1 MSDSYLFA
9 FVLGAFL
16 VGGFFEHLRRSLWFK
31 RKPKPKQNV
40 SKFYPPPQV
49 APISNYGEQLRVV
62 MEADFEKRPLM
73 SKSEARLFYEA
84 ENTIKTSRLNWR
96 VMAQVSLGEILT
108 SPDPR
113 AYAAINSK
121 RVDMLI
127 ITSRGV
133 PIAVVEY
140 QGEGHYQGSAAARDA
155 VKKEALRK
163 AGIRYI
169 EMTHEH
175 SPSDLANE
183 MLRIAKIDQEKV
195 VSLADARNP
204 AR

>member
-1 MSDSYLFA
+1 
-9 FVLGAFL
+9 
-16 VGGFFEHLRRSLWFK
+16 
-31 RKPKPKQNV
+31 
-40 SKFYPPPQV
+40 
-49 APISNYGEQLRVV
+49 
-62 MEADFEKRPLM
+62 
-73 SKSEARLFYEA
+73 
-84 ENTIKTSRLNWR
+84 
-96 VMAQVSLGEILT
+96 MAQVSLGEVL
-108 SPDPR
+108 SSSDPR

-133 PIAVVEY
+133 PIAAIEY

-163 AGIRYI
+163 AGVRYI
-169 EMTHEH
+169 EMTPEH

-195 VSLADARNP
+195 VSLADARNA

>member
-1 MSDSYLFA
+1 MADNYLFA
-9 FVLGAFL
+9 FVFGAFL
-16 VGGFFEHLRRSLWFK
+16 IGGFFEQFLRLFWFRRSNRTK
-31 RKPKPKQNV
+31 RNVTKFSQKPQA
-40 SKFYPPPQV
+40 
-49 APISNYGEQLRVV
+49 APITDYGEQLRIV
-62 MEADFEKRPLM
+62 MKVDFEKRPLM

-84 ENTIKTSRLNWR
+84 ENVIKTARLNWR
-96 VMAQVSLGEILT
+96 VMAQVSLGEVL
-108 SPDPR
+108 SCADPR

-133 PIAVVEY
+133 PIAAVEY
-140 QGEGHYQGSAAARDA
+140 QGEGHYQGAAAARDA

-169 EMTHEH
+169 EMTPEH
-175 SPSDLANE
+175 SSGDLANE

>member
-1 MSDSYLFA
+1 MADSYLFA
-9 FVLGAFL
+9 LVLGAFL
-16 VGGFFEHLRRSLWFK
+16 IGGFFEHFLRRFWFRPNKKTK
-31 RKPKPKQNV
+31 RNVTEFSPKPQAV
-40 SKFYPPPQV
+40 PLT
-49 APISNYGEQLRVV
+49 NYGEQLRVV
-62 MEADFEKRPLM
+62 MKADFEKRALM

-84 ENTIKTSRLNWR
+84 ENTIKTARLNWR
-96 VMAQVSLGEILT
+96 VMAQVSLGEIL
-108 SPDPR
+108 SSADPR

-133 PIAVVEY
+133 PIAAVEY

-169 EMTHEH
+169 VITHEH
-175 SPSDLANE
+175 DPSDLANE